1 MVTGKGV
8 TVLSTRWPSPVTRA
22 TVSWRVMHHDTLC
35 AWTGWRGER
44 DAKGRNDNASTRL
57 WGASSPLLPGVQ
69 EDTGF
74 GMDHEAHWESARQG
88 HLLVEQAVS
97 GDAVEDGL
105 PLEAGELGG
114 RNPGGLRF
122 VLPFVAPRCL
132 PLSVVVYAHPRQ
144 VESYVVQRYVDNPYL
159 VGGKKFD
166 MRMYALVTSFQPL
179 TIYIYR
185 SGFAR
190 FSAS

>member
-1 MVTGKGV
+1 M
-8 TVLSTRWPSPVTRA
+8 
-22 TVSWRVMHHDTLC
+22 
-35 AWTGWRGER
+35 
-44 DAKGRNDNASTRL
+44 
-57 WGASSPLLPGVQ
+57 
-69 EDTGF
+69 
-74 GMDHEAHWESARQG
+74 
-88 HLLVEQAVS
+88 
-97 GDAVEDGL
+97 EDGL

-122 VLPFVAPRCL
+122 VVPFVAPRRL